1 MRTTPILS
9 AILALGLLLAAS
21 RTQSLAEDTLKIASG
36 GRGNWD
42 SSPSQL
48 GQMAGIFKKHGLN
61 LEILYTSGGGETLQ
75 TVISGAVDIG
85 VAVATSSAMGAYAK
99 GAPIRVIG
107 SLVTGT
113 GDVYYYV
120 RADSRLQNLKN
131 APESTTIA
139 YSTAGSSTNLFAL
152 GLIKT
157 YGIKAKATRTGDPQA
172 TLTQVMSGQV
182 DVGYASAPFALSQI
196 LDGEIRVIARA
207 DEIPGT
213 ENQTV
218 RVILANADKLAKDR
232 EVIERYV
239 KAYAETVDWIYTSPD
254 ALKLF
259 RDYSGTPERIAK
271 KGMTEFYNK
280 EMLDPFRVSGLDAV
294 MEDAVALKL
303 LAAPLSKEQLAELFQ
318 VARPMR

>member
-1 MRTTPILS
+1 MRAIPTLRAGLS
-9 AILALGLLLAAS
+9 LCLLLLGTPTTA
-21 RTQSLAEDTLKIASG
+21 LADDLLKIAAG

-48 GQMAGIFKKHGLN
+48 GQMAGIFKQHGLN
-61 LEILYTSGGGETLQ
+61 LDILFTAGGGETLQ
-75 TVISGAVDIG
+75 AVISGAVDVG

-113 GDVYYYV
+113 GDTYYYV
-120 RADSRLQNLKN
+120 RADSILKSLKDASEN
-131 APESTTIA
+131 TTIA
-139 YSTAGSSTNLFAL
+139 YSTAGSSTNLFAR

-157 YGIKAKATRTGDPQA
+157 YGIKAKAVRTGDPQA

-182 DVGYASAPFALSQI
+182 DVGYATAPFALSQI
-196 LDGEIRVIARA
+196 LDGQIRVIARA

-218 RVILANADKLAKDR
+218 RVILVNANKLAKDR
-232 EVIERYV
+232 AIIERYM
-239 KAYAETVDWIYTSPD
+239 KAYAETIDWIYTSPD
-254 ALKLF
+254 ALKFF
-259 RDYSGTPERIAK
+259 RDYSGTPEHIAK
-271 KGMTEFYNK
+271 KGMTEFYGK

-294 MEDAVALKL
+294 MEDAVALKS
-303 LAAPLSKEQLAELFQ
+303 LAAPLSKEQLNELFQ
-318 VARPMR
+318 VTRPAK

>member
-1 MRTTPILS
+1 MRTNPALS
-9 AILALGLLLAAS
+9 AALSLGLLLLGSPAP
-21 RTQSLAEDTLKIASG
+21 THAEDTLKIAAG

-48 GQMAGIFKKHGLN
+48 GQTAGIFKRHGLN
-61 LEILYTSGGGETLQ
+61 LEILFTAGGGETLQ
-75 TVISGAVDIG
+75 AVISGAVDIG

-113 GDVYYYV
+113 GDTYYYV
-120 RADSRLQNLKN
+120 RADSRLKSLKDATEN
-131 APESTTIA
+131 TTIA

-182 DVGYASAPFALSQI
+182 DVGYATAPFALAQI
-196 LDGEIRVIARA
+196 LDGQIRVIARA

-218 RVILANADKLAKDR
+218 RVILVNADKLAKDR
-232 EVIERYV
+232 AVIERYM

-254 ALKLF
+254 ALKFF
-259 RDYSGTPERIAK
+259 RDYSGTPENIAK
-271 KGMTEFYNK
+271 KGMTDFYKK
-280 EMLDPFRVSGLDAV
+280 EMLDPFRISGLDTVMQDAV
-294 MEDAVALKL
+294 MLKL
-303 LAAPLSKEQLAELFQ
+303 LPAPLSKEQLADLFQ
-318 VARPMR
+318 VARPTK